1 MMNTF
6 TVKCPRCLR
15 LFRTLR
21 GAGSH
26 KRFCIGVKVNDPV
39 RGNNP
44 SSIDN
49 SQYENYNDDSADYN
63 DESYSD
69 VESDALSISDS
80 SGYYSDDIS
89 DASGDINI
97 ISSEPSIE
105 SDVDDKYYIMQEEFV
120 DKTYGSGAFSSSTFE
135 DFADRVLKAKGTS
148 QFPSSCLELYQF
160 AEKAELSRANVT
172 ELIAIINSYDPTT
185 KVPSNYQQIKRVVEN
200 SKANLRLLKYTV
212 HSMAWPEDWKMET
225 FRSGN
230 APDRIELR
238 AKNVLAQI
246 ALKLVDPNIMYAW
259 KDHVKLD
266 TYKTFEDE
274 TGERTYG
281 DLMTSLWAEDTENEL
296 RFRSPD
302 GKILP
307 ISVYS
312 DGVVMGSAKSAK
324 AVTVLGTIG
333 NFSDKLQNNIV
344 GKFNLGY
351 ISTVQGVDKESVLS
365 HLRNKCGMNISEA
378 VKSFQFFRLKL
389 ERKFWELCLDPIRL
403 ANYSGIKLRVLGHG
417 ELSHTFHP
425 YVSFVVGDEP
435 AQQRMCGLYEGNGA
449 MGCVNCEFSLNNNRL
464 YDRARDPPR
473 DHVAVAYACQI
484 VESSQSTDNVESKQ
498 ITKQMTKES
507 IEFLQSV
514 SIHPL
519 VNILHNM
526 PMGVNN
532 HIFNTPLDTL
542 HVFAAGLIKS
552 LVLWTLTVVVQLSM
566 CTDIKYKEVKGVLDA
581 RLHNFPYGPDL
592 PHVPRTKFRGGLSR
606 LCANK
611 SAQDKN
617 RATGSGGGFRSNH
630 FITALLQLIL
640 CIGTS
645 GDILPNEDNYE
656 FKIKYKPKPTKSA
669 QGSKKKSNKTS
680 KQEEHGRR
688 EYAVNVKNPTQKF
701 MNAAHSL
708 LDVYFQCK
716 KSEFTETQTEQ
727 LRWSIDSMCG
737 HYLLFWELKQVLLVH
752 EADKTLQTRKNHAVQ
767 HFPDHALRFGSLI
780 KSDGAT
786 YESAHISQT
795 TGVWRRT
802 SKRVSTQTKEMTDQ
816 SVTKTM
822 ATHLSNVTLILKYG
836 PSAIDHMGPVLEPDQ
851 TTWEQLRTI
860 KHYRTFMGDNKKIF
874 VAYERNTISFDT
886 YMEHKSLKERDFS
899 IFFNKIT
906 LNNTLPEGFRVIL
919 VRGKIL

>member
-1 MMNTF
+1 
-6 TVKCPRCLR
+6 LR
-15 LFRTLR
+15 
-21 GAGSH
+21 S
-26 KRFCIGVKVNDPV
+26 
-39 RGNNP
+39 
-44 SSIDN
+44 
-49 SQYENYNDDSADYN
+49 
-63 DESYSD
+63 
-69 VESDALSISDS
+69 
-80 SGYYSDDIS
+80 
-89 DASGDINI
+89 
-97 ISSEPSIE
+97 
-105 SDVDDKYYIMQEEFV
+105 
-120 DKTYGSGAFSSSTFE
+120 
-135 DFADRVLKAKGTS
+135 
-148 QFPSSCLELYQF
+148 
-160 AEKAELSRANVT
+160 
-172 ELIAIINSYDPTT
+172 
-185 KVPSNYQQIKRVVEN
+185 
-200 SKANLRLLKYTV
+200 
-212 HSMAWPEDWKMET
+212 
-225 FRSGN
+225 
-230 APDRIELR
+230 
-238 AKNVLAQI
+238 KNVLAQI

-266 TYKTFEDE
+266 TYKTFDE
-274 TGERTYG
+274 NGERTYG
-281 DLMTSLWAEDTENEL
+281 DLMTSRWAEDTEKEL
-296 RFRSPD
+296 RDRVPS
-302 GKILP
+302 GKLLP
-307 ISVYS
+307 VSVYS

-351 ISTVQGVDKESVLS
+351 ISAVQGVDKESVLS
-365 HLRNKCGMNISEA
+365 HLRTKCGKNKSEA
-378 VKSFQFFRLKL
+378 DKSFQHFRLKL
-389 ERKFWELCLDPIRL
+389 ERKFWELCLGPIRL
-403 ANYSGIKLRVLGHG
+403 SNYSGIKLRVLGHD
-417 ELSHTFHP
+417 ELSYTFHP
-425 YVSFVVGDEP
+425 YVSFAIGDEP
-435 AQQRMCGLYEGNGA
+435 AQQRMCGIYEGNGA
-449 MGCVNCEFSLNNNRL
+449 MGCINCEFSLNNNRL

-473 DHVAVAYACQI
+473 NHITVADACRI
-484 VESSQSTDNVESKQ
+484 VESCQSTGDEESKHYA
-498 ITKQMTKES
+498 KES

-519 VNILHNM
+519 VNVLHTM

-566 CTDIKYKEVKGVLDA
+566 CNDSKYKEAKALLDF
-581 RLHNFPYGPDL
+581 RLDNFPSGPDL
-592 PHVPRTKFRGGLSR
+592 PHVPRTKFRGGLTR

-640 CIGTS
+640 CIGTN
-645 GDILPNEDNYE
+645 GEILPNEDNYF
-656 FKIKYKPKPTKSA
+656 FKIKYKPKPTKKSDQDPA
-669 QGSKKKSNKTS
+669 KKKISN
-680 KQEEHGRR
+680 EEHGRK

-727 LRWSIDSMCG
+727 LRGSIDSMCG
-737 HYLLFWELKQVLLVH
+737 HYLLYWELKQVLLVH

-786 YESAHISQT
+786 WETAHISET

-822 ATHLSNVTLILKYG
+822 ATHLYNVTLILKHG
-836 PSAIDHMGPVLEPDQ
+836 ENAIEHMGPVLEPDHASFDQ
-851 TTWEQLRTI
+851 IRNI
-860 KHYRTFMGDNKKIF
+860 KHYRTFIGVDGKNY
-874 VAYERNTISFDT
+874 VVYEGNTISFDN
-886 YMEHKSLKERDFS
+886 YMKHNSLLERNFS

-906 LNNTLPEGFRVIL
+906 CNNTLPEGFRVTL
-919 VRGKIL
+919 VRGKILLLT